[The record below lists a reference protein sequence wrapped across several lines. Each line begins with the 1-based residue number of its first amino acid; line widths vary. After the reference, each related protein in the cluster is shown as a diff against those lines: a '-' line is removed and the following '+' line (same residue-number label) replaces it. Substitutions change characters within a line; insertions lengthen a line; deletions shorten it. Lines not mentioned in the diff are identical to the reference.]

1 MNIVENNKIFKKI
14 EADDQIKVEAKIYYR
29 NKIQDRSY
37 LLTYYMK
44 AKDYRR
50 NEIINRMKTL
60 AFFKGSI
67 EDKKILIELK
77 KEL

>member
-1 MNIVENNKIFKKI
+1 MEIVESNKILRKI
-14 EADDQIKVEAKIYYR
+14 EADDEIKVETKIYYR
-29 NKIQDRSY
+29 TKKQDRSY
-37 LLTYYMK
+37 FLTYYMK
-44 AKDYRR
+44 AKEYKR
-50 NEIINRMKTL
+50 NEIIKRMKTL